1 MTDGRA
7 RAEEMLHWSIW
18 AVQAFIRRSFT
29 IEQRLVQM
37 QQSFRQLKHFRA
49 MAALGHGQSRRRLFE
64 ALVKLSPTF

>member
-1 MTDGRA
+1 M
-7 RAEEMLHWSIW
+7 AEYELKKCSIRTYG

-37 QQSFRQLKHFRA
+37 QQSLRQLKQFRA
-49 MAALGHGQSRRRLFE
+49 MAAFGHGLSRRRLFE